1 MSDFLI
7 GSGRRIKIGKT
18 VHLKIMFNG
27 GYGKCSLR
35 DEIKVYLQEND
46 IPYTEDD
53 EEEIMATLI
62 CI

>member
-7 GSGRRIKIGKT
+7 GSIRRIKIGKT

-35 DEIKVYLQEND
+35 DEIIVYLQEND

-53 EEEIMATLI
+53 VEEIMATLL
-62 CI
+62 CK